1 MPRARNVK
9 PGFFKNELLA
19 ECDPLTRLLFVGIWC
34 VADREGRLELRPRRL
49 KAELMPYDEINVEDS
64 VADLVD
70 RGFLHVYEAE
80 GVEYLQVINWGKH
93 QNPHHKEV
101 CSVIPAPA
109 GHVDRVCKGY
119 VPLSNTIRRRIYAR
133 DGRVCAICGAT
144 HGLSIDHILPVSRGG
159 NTTDDNLRVLC
170 LSCNSRKG
178 NSICMDKSSMTHT
191 RLMDKSSE
199 SPVAPLIP
207 DSPSL
212 IPDSGIQRKADASPA
227 APPLRGSRLKPTWTP
242 ALNTEEWVAHNF
254 PAVDYAGQL
263 DAFRDYWTAKPGK
276 DGCKLDWDATFRN
289 WIRNSRQTTRAGPT
303 AKPKTVAA
311 YDAIGA
317 KIDELSTVVPGR
329 DRARI
334 AGPDPAKP

>member
-19 ECDPLTRLLFVGIWC
+19 ECEPLARILFEGLWC
-34 VADREGRLELRPRRL
+34 EADREGRLEDRPRRL
-49 KAELMPYDEINVEDS
+49 KAEYLPYDDC
-64 VADLVD
+64 DVD
-70 RGFLHVYEAE
+70 ALLAQLAVRGFIVRYIIDGRAFIA
-80 GVEYLQVINWGKH
+80 VPMFTKH
-93 QNPHHKEV
+93 QNPHVREPA
-101 CSVIPAPA
+101 STIPKPDSTVLAQCQHRASTEPA
-109 GHVDRVCKGY
+109 R
-119 VPLSNTIRRRIYAR
+119 
-133 DGRVCAICGAT
+133 
-144 HGLSIDHILPVSRGG
+144 
-159 NTTDDNLRVLC
+159 
-170 LSCNSRKG
+170 
-178 NSICMDKSSMTHT
+178 
-191 RLMDKSSE
+191 
-199 SPVAPLIP
+199 LIP
-207 DSPSL
+207 ESPSL